1 MSDTPRASGLRILIV
16 EDHDDFRHRLSAL
29 LSSYP
34 EFSVRAVPDAQSA
47 LRAFEVGAHEVVIM
61 DINLQPA
68 TGQGSSSFESMNGI
82 ACTRA
87 IKQKHPEVQVLIC
100 TVHEDEERIF
110 EALKAGASGYILKR
124 APLPELIE
132 AIRQVHRGESPMTG
146 TIARKVVS
154 SFQAKPLQCGEKLTT
169 QEQKVLDLLAEGL
182 KAREIAEKL
191 FISIT
196 TVRSHVRGI
205 YEKLQVQN
213 RVEMLKKTGRVR

>member
-1 MSDTPRASGLRILIV
+1 MPTGSTSSRLRILIV
-16 EDHDDFRHRLSAL
+16 EDHGDFRHRLHAL
-29 LSSYP
+29 LASYADLT
-34 EFSVRAVPDAQSA
+34 VRAVPDAESA
-47 LRAFEVGAHEVVIM
+47 LRAFDVADYDVVVM
-61 DINLQPA
+61 DINLQSGNVAA
-68 TGQGSSSFESMNGI
+68 TGAAATMNGI
-82 ACTRA
+82 ACTQA
-87 IKQKHPEVQVLIC
+87 IKLKHPAVQVLIC

-110 EALKAGASGYILKR
+110 DALKAGASGYILKR

-132 AIRQVHRGESPMTG
+132 AISQVHRGESPMTG
-146 TIARKVVS
+146 SIARKVVG
-154 SFQAKPLQCGEKLTT
+154 SFQLKPLENGERLTP

-205 YEKLQVQN
+205 YDKLQVQN

>member
-1 MSDTPRASGLRILIV
+1 M
-16 EDHDDFRHRLSAL
+16 
-29 LSSYP
+29 
-34 EFSVRAVPDAQSA
+34 
-47 LRAFEVGAHEVVIM
+47 
-61 DINLQPA
+61 
-68 TGQGSSSFESMNGI
+68 
-82 ACTRA
+82 
-87 IKQKHPEVQVLIC
+87 LIC